1 MRYIDWLRVFVDG
14 SQIFGLLR
22 ILLTTLS
29 LSVILIL
36 LGAAEMAVLL
46 VFVLVFE
53 FAYNVSRE
61 LLEIEEFKEEEEYE
75 AANKQPFHN

>member
-1 MRYIDWLRVFVDG
+1 
-14 SQIFGLLR
+14 
-22 ILLTTLS
+22 
-29 LSVILIL
+29 VILIL